1 MIANGNVAI
10 IVSNEVHYSSNPTKK
25 VKGDTNELVV
35 LSVDNVVIKM
45 QGVCFKEK
53 VMNRYGSWD
62 ISKSTYKCLQ
72 ADLVD
77 YDNFQTV
84 I

>member
-1 MIANGNVAI
+1 
-10 IVSNEVHYSSNPTKK
+10 
-25 VKGDTNELVV
+25 
-35 LSVDNVVIKM
+35 M

-62 ISKSTYKCLQ
+62 ISNSTYKCLQ